1 VRGSCFIRNS
11 IDKLLTEVCS
21 SSYEYFSFRAF
32 IFYLDAFVQGL
43 VWLSPLSSFLKLL
56 LHHVHRFFADKVR
69 LFHEVEYAHV
79 VIFFL
84 GLGLVVQGLALAIVN
99 KELKAIWKFSTEQ
112 TLEDVS

>member
-1 VRGSCFIRNS
+1 
-11 IDKLLTEVCS
+11 
-21 SSYEYFSFRAF
+21 
-32 IFYLDAFVQGL
+32 
-43 VWLSPLSSFLKLL
+43 
-56 LHHVHRFFADKVR
+56 VR

>member
-1 VRGSCFIRNS
+1 MHSCKGLCGSLRC
-11 IDKLLTEVCS
+11 LLSLNCCHT
-21 SSYEYFSFRAF
+21 
-32 IFYLDAFVQGL
+32 L
-43 VWLSPLSSFLKLL
+43 
-56 LHHVHRFFADKVR
+56 HRFFADKVR

>member
-1 VRGSCFIRNS
+1 M
-11 IDKLLTEVCS
+11 
-21 SSYEYFSFRAF
+21 
-32 IFYLDAFVQGL
+32 
-43 VWLSPLSSFLKLL
+43 WLSPLYSLLKLL
-56 LHHVHRFFADKVR
+56 LYHVHRFFADKVR

-112 TLEDVS
+112 TLKDVS